1 MAHSISYLSLLVFG
15 GIAGALV
22 GAEVDGD
29 SLAYAAAAISILI
42 GLGPFII
49 E

>member
-1 MAHSISYLSLLVFG
+1 MVRSLSYLALLGFG

-22 GAEVDGD
+22 GDEVDGD
-29 SLAYAAAAISILI
+29 SLAYAAAAISLLI